1 LILNLSVFSN
11 NYFKQIKSTFC
22 FVVLSFFAINTLV
35 AQDISK
41 FRQDG
46 LRLFER
52 KKYMAASSLLETY
65 NEKKP
70 NDVEI
75 IKALFT
81 SYYELGK
88 LELSRALLAQYFEI
102 EKNIDPSAIL
112 ISARLAHAQSR
123 YKDAIKFYKNYLR
136 ITKEPENVRFSI
148 ANDIKR
154 CANGLILE
162 RQPER
167 ALVENFGDKVNSNFN
182 ETAPLQSPTDEDKM
196 YFASDRPN
204 STGGL
209 RNNEGIEDLYEGH
222 YFYDIYSTAIENSDY
237 LMPIKLENN
246 LINTARNELPISIIG
261 KGRNFIFFRSLN
273 MFSGDFLVDSFKN
286 DNEVRSLPPR
296 IDAPIKSETGDNSLF
311 YANDSLIIFC
321 SRNDSGFGG
330 LDLYYTVRSNNVWS
344 KPTNM
349 GSEIN
354 SPFDET
360 TPFLCNDGRTLYFS
374 SNSTASIGGF
384 DVFKSVF
391 NEKLQKWSALENVG
405 KPINSAGDDVYFK
418 LQNDG
423 YKGYLASN
431 RKEGFGEFD
440 LYNVVFKKLLP
451 EVTTSNNK
459 PFYDVLSQTDSSQLA
474 LEDPTQKILN
484 YTLTS
489 LMYNG
494 DDEVLNTTN
503 ITKLRDVL
511 SITKNDPSSHIIL
524 TLHGLQGEKTSL
536 DLYFGIK
543 KVEKV
548 AKFLIDN
555 GVKSEYI
562 LAKSVGSEF
571 PIAKTVLDDGKPN
584 TSGEKLNQR
593 IDIGFFGIDTAKIKI
608 TVEKPVVSEF
618 MVNPIGKTFFKHSD
632 SLSYKIQVNAS
643 KRLFDN
649 DILEKIGGAMIESVG
664 VEGFYQY
671 TVGLYRKFSDANAAL
686 QKIKATIPDATIIPY
701 LKGYRIQGDTAK
713 KFIKNYP
720 DLKNYVK

>member
-1 LILNLSVFSN
+1 MIRNVSHFHKK
-11 NYFKQIKSTFC
+11 YFRQIKSIFC
-22 FVVLSFFAINTLV
+22 FVALFFFALNSAT

-41 FRQDG
+41 YRQDG

-52 KKYMAASSLLETY
+52 KKYLAASSFLETY

-70 NDVEI
+70 NDVET

-88 LELSRALLAQYFEI
+88 LEPTRALLAQYFEI
-102 EKNIDPSAIL
+102 EKNIDPFAIL

-136 ITKEPENVRFSI
+136 IAKETENTRFSI

-167 ALVENFGDKVNSNFN
+167 ALVENLGDKINSNFN

-196 YFASDRPN
+196 YFASDRLN

-222 YFYDIYSTAIENSDY
+222 YFYDIYSTTIENSDY
-237 LMPIKLENN
+237 TTPVKLENN
-246 LINTARNELPISIIG
+246 LINTARNELPVSIIG

-286 DNEVRSLPPR
+286 DNEVHNLPPR
-296 IDAPIKSETGDNSLF
+296 IDAPVKSESGDNSLF

-321 SRNDSGFGG
+321 ERNDTGFGG
-330 LDLYYTVRSNNVWS
+330 LDLYFTTRASNVWS
-344 KPTNM
+344 KPVNM
-349 GSEIN
+349 GAEIN
-354 SPFDET
+354 STFDET

-374 SNSTASIGGF
+374 SNSIASIGGF

-391 NEKLQKWSALENVG
+391 NEKLRKWSAPENVG

-431 RKEGFGEFD
+431 RKEGFGDFD
-440 LYNVVFKKLLP
+440 LYNVVFKKILP
-451 EVTTSNNK
+451 EVTTVLNK
-459 PFYDVLSQTDSSQLA
+459 PFYEVLSLTESAQLTI
-474 LEDPTQKILN
+474 EDTTAKILN

-494 DDEVLNTTN
+494 DDDVLNTTN

-511 SITKNDPSSHIIL
+511 SILKNDPSSHVIL

-543 KVEKV
+543 KAEKV

-562 LAKSVGSEF
+562 VVKSVGSEF
-571 PIAKTVLDDGKPN
+571 PLAKTVLDDGKPN
-584 TSGEKLNQR
+584 SSGEKLNQR
-593 IDIGFFGIDTAKIKI
+593 IEIGFFGIDTNKIKI
-608 TVEKPVVSEF
+608 AIEKPVVSEF

-649 DILEKIGGAMIESVG
+649 EILEKIGGAMVESVG
-664 VEGFYQY
+664 VESFYQY

-686 QKIKATIPDATIIPY
+686 QKIKASIPDAIIIPY
-701 LKGYRIQGDTAK
+701 LKGYRIQGDAAK
-713 KFIKNYP
+713 KFTKNYP
-720 DLKNYVK
+720 DLKNYAK